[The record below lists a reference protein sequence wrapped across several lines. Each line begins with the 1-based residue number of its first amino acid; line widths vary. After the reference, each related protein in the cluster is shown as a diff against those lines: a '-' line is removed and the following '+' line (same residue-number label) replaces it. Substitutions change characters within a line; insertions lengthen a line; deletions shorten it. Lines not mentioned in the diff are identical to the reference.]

1 MAETPDP
8 LTLTTAKCQMPNAK
22 KIMAEACA
30 VRVLIVGILSNN
42 EISILQKC
50 ERMLKNDA
58 NSIPGVVQN
67 WKYRS
72 SCP

>member
-8 LTLTTAKCQMPNAK
+8 LTLTTAKWLVL
-22 KIMAEACA
+22 AEACA